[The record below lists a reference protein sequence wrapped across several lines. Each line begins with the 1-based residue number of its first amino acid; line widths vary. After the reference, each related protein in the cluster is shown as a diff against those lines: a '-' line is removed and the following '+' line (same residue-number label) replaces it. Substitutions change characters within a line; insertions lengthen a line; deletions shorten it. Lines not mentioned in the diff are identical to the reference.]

1 MSKRFWVLLT
11 IIMVLGLGAGAW
23 VFAQSDG
30 TVPTAGDENFPAP
43 DFPLGLDWLN
53 VSQPLTLEELRGKVV
68 LLDFWTYGCIN
79 CIHMIPTLAR
89 LEAAYPDELVVIG
102 VHSAKFDNEGITEN
116 IREIVQ
122 RYELH
127 HPVINDSAFAVW
139 DTWRPYGVNAWPTFA
154 VIDPRGNILAVQSGE
169 IPYEAFDRVISNMV
183 TYFDTQGELS
193 RDPLPTLQAELESAP
208 ARALNYPGKVLVDAE
223 GGRLFIADSV
233 NHRIVVATLED
244 YTVQQVIGT
253 GEAGYADGDFA
264 VAQFYKPQGLAL
276 RGDTLYVADTFN
288 HTIRALDFSDTSVTT
303 VGGTGIQGRGFPSG
317 RTFPALTTDIRS
329 PWDLEFGDDENLLYV
344 AMAGTHQLWTL
355 DLANEVFSFAVG
367 DGREAQLNL
376 TLLESQLAQPSG
388 LFWEADRLYFA
399 DSESSTIRVA
409 DFNDDSVSVVSGTT
423 ENSLFDFGDID
434 GELGVNRL
442 QHALDVV
449 GDGAGTLYI
458 ADTYNSKIKR
468 VDQETLI
475 TTTLSADQ
483 SGYTDGDLASARF
496 YEPGGLDYADGK
508 LYVADTNNHAIR
520 VIDIASNTVET
531 VRFSNPQALQ
541 MNGQA
546 TVIGGNSNT
555 EVLESQ
561 QVQAGTGEIILTIIL
576 PDGYKINDLAP
587 SVARFYA
594 DGAAVQLDDDA
605 TTQPLVSN
613 EVRVPAEFIQ
623 GESVFLGEFDL
634 YYCEAVNESLC
645 FIEQFAVELPV
656 EVVEQSMNTTL
667 TITHEVIPVVAS
679 VGTLGS

>member
-1 MSKRFWVLLT
+1 MSKRFWVFLT
-11 IIMVLGLGAGAW
+11 VIIVLGLGAGAW
-23 VFAQSDG
+23 VFAQSDSG
-30 TVPTAGDENFPAP
+30 VPTAGDENFPAP
-43 DFPLGLDWLN
+43 DFPVGLDWLN
-53 VSQPLTLEELRGKVV
+53 VSQPLTLEDLRGKVV
-68 LLDFWTYGCIN
+68 ILDFWTYGCIN

-89 LEAAYPDELVVIG
+89 LEAEYADELVVIG

-122 RYELH
+122 RYEIH

-139 DTWRPYGVNAWPTFA
+139 NTWRPYGVNAWPTFA

-169 IPYEAFDRVISNMV
+169 IPYEAFDRVLSGMV
-183 TYFDTQGELS
+183 AYFDTQGELN
-193 RDPLPTLQAELESAP
+193 RDPITTIQAELDSAP
-208 ARALNYPGKVLVDAE
+208 ARALNYPGKVLVDEE

-233 NHRIVVATLED
+233 NHRIVIASLDD
-244 YTVQQVIGT
+244 YTVQHVIGT

-276 RGDTLYVADTFN
+276 RGDVLYVADTFN
-288 HTIRALDFSDTSVTT
+288 HAIRAVHLSDTSVTT

-317 RTFPALTTDIRS
+317 TTFPALTTDIRS

-355 DLANEVFSFAVG
+355 DLVNEVFSFAVG
-367 DGREAQLNL
+367 NGREAQLNRSL
-376 TLLESQLAQPSG
+376 QDSELAQPSG

-409 DFNDDSVSVVSGTT
+409 DFNEDSVAVVSGTT

-434 GELGVNRL
+434 GELGTNRL

-449 GDGAGTLYI
+449 GDGNGTLYI

-468 VDQETLI
+468 VDQATLV

-483 SGYTDGDLASARF
+483 AGYADGDLATARF

-520 VIDIASNTVET
+520 VIDLASGTVET
-531 VRFSNPQALQ
+531 VRFSNPEALQ

-546 TVIGGNSNT
+546 TVIAANSNAM
-555 EVLESQ
+555 VLPSQ
-561 QVQAGTGEIILTIIL
+561 QVQAGAGEVILTVTL

-587 SVARFYA
+587 SVARFQS
-594 DGAAVQLDDDA
+594 DGAAIQLDAEA
-605 TTQPLVSN
+605 TTQPLDVA
-613 EVRVPAEFIQ
+613 EVRVPATFTQGDGFI
-623 GESVFLGEFDL
+623 LGEFDL

-656 EVVEQSMNTTL
+656 EVVEQSTNTTL
-667 TITHEVIPVVAS
+667 SISHTVTPVIAS
-679 VGTLGS
+679 VGELNS

>member
-1 MSKRFWVLLT
+1 MSKRFWVFLIA
-11 IIMVLGLGAGAW
+11 IIVLGLGAGAW
-23 VFAQSDG
+23 VFAQGDSG
-30 TVPTAGDENFPAP
+30 VPTAGNENFPAP
-43 DFPLGLDWLN
+43 DFPVGLDWLN
-53 VSQPLTLEELRGKVV
+53 VSQPLTLEDLRGKVV
-68 LLDFWTYGCIN
+68 ILDFWTYGCIN

-89 LEAAYPDELVVIG
+89 LEAEYAHELVVIG

-116 IREIVQ
+116 IRQIIQ
-122 RYELH
+122 RYEIH

-139 DTWRPYGVNAWPTFA
+139 NTWRPYGVNAWPTFA

-169 IPYEAFDRVISNMV
+169 IPYEAFDRVLSGMV
-183 TYFDTQGELS
+183 AYFDTQGELN
-193 RDPLPTLQAELESAP
+193 REPITPIQAELESAP

-233 NHRIVVATLED
+233 NHRIVVATLDD

-264 VAQFYKPQGLAL
+264 VAQFYKPQGMAL
-276 RGDTLYVADTFN
+276 RGEVLYVADTFN
-288 HTIRALDFSDTSVTT
+288 HAIRAVNLSDTSVTT
-303 VGGTGIQGRGFPSG
+303 VGGTGTQGRGFPSG
-317 RTFPALTTDIRS
+317 ATFPALTTDIRS
-329 PWDLEFGDDENLLYV
+329 PWDLEFGDAENVLYV

-367 DGREAQLNL
+367 NGREAQLNR
-376 TLLESQLAQPSG
+376 TLSDSELAQPSG
-388 LFWEADRLYFA
+388 LYWEADRLYFA

-409 DFNDDSVSVVSGTT
+409 DFNEESVAVVSGTT

-434 GELGVNRL
+434 GELGTNRL

-449 GDGAGTLYI
+449 GDGHGTLYI

-468 VDQETLI
+468 VDQATLV

-483 SGYTDGDLASARF
+483 AGYADGDLATARF

-520 VIDIASNTVET
+520 VVDLASGTVET
-531 VRFSNPQALQ
+531 VRFSNPEALQ

-546 TVIGGNSNT
+546 TVIAANSNAI
-555 EVLESQ
+555 VLPSQ
-561 QVQAGTGEIILTIIL
+561 QVQAGTGEVILTVTL
-576 PDGYKINDLAP
+576 PEGYKINDLAP
-587 SVARFYA
+587 SVARFQS
-594 DGAAVQLDDDA
+594 DGEVVQLDAEA
-605 TTQPLVSN
+605 TTQPLDVA
-613 EVRVPAEFIQ
+613 EVRVSAEFTQ
-623 GESVFLGEFDL
+623 GTGVILGEFDL

-645 FIEQFAVELPV
+645 YIEQFAVELPV
-656 EVVEQSMNTTL
+656 EVVAQSANTTL
-667 TITHEVIPVVAS
+667 SITHTVTPVIAS
-679 VGTLGS
+679 VGE